1 MSTSMDCITRG
12 LWCLWRCSAEVG
24 LGVCIN
30 AQSSL
35 LAEFSFR
42 AYRLIAMFIVYELN
56 PWFVVCIHTFPCR
69 LNKSDEKDSSK
80 STAVKKKSE
89 NKSESAE
96 DIGLGN
102 K

>member
-1 MSTSMDCITRG
+1 M
-12 LWCLWRCSAEVG
+12 G

-42 AYRLIAMFIVYELN
+42 AYRVIAMFIVYELY
-56 PWFVVCIHTFPCR
+56 PWFVVHIHTFPCH
-69 LNKSDEKDSSK
+69 LNKSNEKDSSK
-80 STAVKKKSE
+80 STAVKKESE
-89 NKSESAE
+89 NKSESAKN
-96 DIGLGN
+96 IGPGN